1 MTPNW
6 GGVVLGGV
14 LLRWGPFGVG
24 NIWGGV
30 PLGLDCTGLDDFMAP
45 KWGRLG
51 PSMIKIGVALWFND
65 PRLGWG
71 PFAGILLRWGPFE
84 VGTIWGGGPFGV
96 GFLWVGWFQRTK
108 AVHFHAT
115 NLQWLQWSCFE
126 PPPPL
131 KVLFLPV
138 PPHPSP

>member
-71 PFAGILLRWGPFE
+71 PFAGILLRWGPFG
-84 VGTIWGGGPFGV
+84 VSTHLGWGPF
-96 GFLWVGWFQRTK
+96 WGWIPLGRMVSAHKSGAFPRHQP
-108 AVHFHAT
+108 AVVAV
-115 NLQWLQWSCFE
+115 
-126 PPPPL
+126 
-131 KVLFLPV
+131 VLF
-138 PPHPSP
+138 